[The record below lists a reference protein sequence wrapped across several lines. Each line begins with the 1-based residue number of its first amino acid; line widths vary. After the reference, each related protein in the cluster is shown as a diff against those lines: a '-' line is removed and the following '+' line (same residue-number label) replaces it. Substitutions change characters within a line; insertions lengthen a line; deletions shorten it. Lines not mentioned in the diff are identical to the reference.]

1 MRKQV
6 IVAALALA
14 SATAHAAASDDALVD
29 DGSRKLQSGDT
40 AGALAVFGQA
50 KKMAPKDPRP
60 HYLSALALQKQGDAA
75 AAEREYRAALALDPQ
90 LADVRNELGAL
101 LLERG
106 RFADAAVELKAAV
119 QLKPELGEGWYNLGK
134 AAMRQKDCATAV
146 DAFGRASKLAAGDV
160 DTLIDLSGA
169 QRSCKQTAEAL
180 ASARQAVKLAARS
193 PDAHLNLA
201 FALDSADKLDDAAAE
216 ATIATKLGSSSGTA
230 WWALGTIER
239 RRKRPDASIAA
250 LDKARQLKQSPA
262 ITDDLG
268 VAWRD
273 KGDLPRATAIF
284 REALAQNPR
293 YTPARWHLAETLAA
307 QKQCAEVSRLL
318 AQLPPGEQKSE
329 PARKLASTCK

>member
-14 SATAHAAASDDALVD
+14 SATGQAAASDDALVD

-60 HYLSALALQKQGDAA
+60 HYLSALALQKEGDAT
-75 AAEREYRAALALDPQ
+75 AAEREYRAALALDPK

-106 RFADAAVELKAAV
+106 RFADAATELKAAV
-119 QLKPELGEGWYNLGK
+119 QQKPELGEGWYNLGK

-146 DAFGRASKLAAGDV
+146 DAFGRAAKLAANDV

-169 QRSCKQTAEAL
+169 QRTCKQPAEAL
-180 ASARQAVKLAARS
+180 ASARQAVKLAARG

-201 FALDSADKLDDAAAE
+201 FALDAAGHLDDAAAE
-216 ATIATKLGSSSGTA
+216 ATIATKLGPQSGTA

-239 RRKRPDASIAA
+239 KRKRADAAIAA
-250 LDKARQLKQSPA
+250 LDKARQLKPA
-262 ITDDLG
+262 PAVIDDLG

-273 KGDLPRATAIF
+273 KGDLPHATALF
-284 REALAQNPR
+284 REALAQSPR
-293 YTPARWHLAETLAA
+293 YAPARWHLAETLAA
-307 QKQCAEVSRLL
+307 QHQCAEVAKLL
-318 AQLPPGEQKSE
+318 GQLPPAEARSE
-329 PARKLASTCK
+329 AARKLAACK